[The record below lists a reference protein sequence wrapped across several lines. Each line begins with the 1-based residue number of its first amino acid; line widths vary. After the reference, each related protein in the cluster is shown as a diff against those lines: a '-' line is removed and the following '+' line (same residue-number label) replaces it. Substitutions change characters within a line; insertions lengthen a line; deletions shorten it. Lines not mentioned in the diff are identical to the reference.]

1 MGNDN
6 GRLEGDI
13 IPPSVGTPRID
24 EEGDVIYVRQGDG
37 CAEVV
42 AAMDEGLFVQK
53 IDLKALL
60 ALIETASRVALI
72 LSRDGEKK

>member
-1 MGNDN
+1 M
-6 GRLEGDI
+6 
-13 IPPSVGTPRID
+13 
-24 EEGDVIYVRQGDG
+24 IYIRQGDG
-37 CAEVV
+37 CAEIV